1 MKAGPIRQSRRIGG
15 VPRLG
20 QSRSSLQRLAS
31 AQGGGLF
38 VALVIMSLYFSLATG
53 SFFTR
58 SNILVVLEQVS
69 VLGMVAVPGAML
81 LVSGNLDLSV
91 GSVAG
96 LSAAVFGEFDKIFGW
111 PMWLSVVGALAVGAA
126 WGAGN
131 GFLISYLGFS
141 PVIVTLG
148 GFAGA
153 AGLAQTITSDNTR
166 SGFGSTFD
174 FLGDGTLAGIPVPV
188 IIFFVVFL
196 VGVYVWYETA
206 TGRHL
211 IAIGAN
217 KDAATALGVAS
228 KRLPF
233 VIYVLSGTA
242 AALGGLI
249 ITAQLDGASV
259 QIGVG
264 LELQVLTAILLGG
277 VAFNGGRGSLWGTL
291 AGILF
296 IGVLDDGLI
305 LINVGPYVADLA
317 VGGALVVA
325 AALDVLYQRLERIP
339 VPESAEAE
347 AMETDRPAGSPAA
360 DGAAP
365 AGGAAPADGAATP
378 APVAAAGQDGAAGVD
393 QAAGPV
399 GPALRATNRAGDNG
413 QRVPALQVSDI
424 TKRFGPVVALRGVSL
439 SLDGGEVL
447 GLVGD
452 NGAGKSTLISI
463 ISGVARPDSG
473 EIQVGGKPWAESGAR
488 TIREAG
494 IETVFQ
500 NLALVPTLSIAE
512 NMYLGRE
519 LYGPGQLASAVRRI
533 DKRRMRREVEAAF
546 ARLGLRMP
554 PVTAKAGALSGGQR
568 QAVAVARAV
577 LWGSRVVI
585 MDEPAAA
592 LGVQQTEAVLALIG
606 RLKAEGVATLL
617 VSHNM
622 EHVLRVADRIAV
634 FRLGRKIAD
643 IDRRQRPVTGME
655 LVGLITGATSASS

>member
-1 MKAGPIRQSRRIGG
+1 MNAGPVRQAWRGGG
-15 VPRLG
+15 VPRLTQTRG
-20 QSRSSLQRLAS
+20 SLQRLGS

-38 VALVIMSLYFSLATG
+38 VALILMSLYFSISTG
-53 SFFTR
+53 SFFTQ

-96 LSAAVFGEFDKIFGW
+96 LSAATFGTFDKIFGW
-111 PMWLSVVGALAVGAA
+111 PVLLAAIGALVVGALWGTMNGA
-126 WGAGN
+126 
-131 GFLISYLGFS
+131 LISYLGFS

-153 AGLAQTITSDNTR
+153 AGLAQTITSDATR
-166 SGFGSTFD
+166 SGFGNAFD
-174 FLGDGTLAGIPVPV
+174 NLGDGTLAGIPLPV
-188 IIFFVVFL
+188 IIFLLVFL
-196 VGVYVWYETA
+196 IGAYVWYETK

-249 ITAQLDGASV
+249 FTAQLDGASV

-317 VGGALVVA
+317 VGAALVVA
-325 AALDVLYQRLERIP
+325 AALDVLYQRLEKVP
-339 VPESAEAE
+339 VAETAEAE
-347 AMETDRPAGSPAA
+347 ALETDTPEAVGAEADGVAPGPGTGPSPRPEA
-360 DGAAP
+360 DGAALAP
-365 AGGAAPADGAATP
+365 AGAP
-378 APVAAAGQDGAAGVD
+378 
-393 QAAGPV
+393 
-399 GPALRATNRAGDNG
+399 RAGDG
-413 QRVPALQVSDI
+413 DSAAGAPTLEVLDI

-439 SLDGGEVL
+439 SLGQGEVL

-473 EIQVGGKPWAESGAR
+473 QIRLNGKHWAESGAR

-500 NLALVPTLSIAE
+500 NLALVPTLSIVE

-519 LYGPGQLASAVRRI
+519 LYGPGTLAALARRI

-546 ARLGLRMP
+546 SRLGLRMP
-554 PVTAKAGALSGGQR
+554 PVTSKAGALSGGQR

-592 LGVQQTEAVLALIG
+592 LGVQQTEAVLALIEG
-606 RLKAEGVATLL
+606 LKSQGVATLL

-622 EHVLRVADRIAV
+622 EHVLRVADRVAV

-643 IDRRQRPVTGME
+643 LDQRERPVTGME
-655 LVGLITGATSASS
+655 LVGLITGATSATA

>member
-1 MKAGPIRQSRRIGG
+1 MNAGPVRQSWRGGG
-15 VPRLG
+15 VPRLKQTRG
-20 QSRSSLQRLAS
+20 SLQRLGS

-38 VALVIMSLYFSLATG
+38 VALVLLSLYFSESTG

-96 LSAAVFGEFDKIFGW
+96 LSAAMFGEFDKIFHW
-111 PMWLSVVGALAVGAA
+111 PTLLAVLGALAVGAL
-126 WGAGN
+126 WGTMN
-131 GFLISYLGFS
+131 GALISYLGFS

-153 AGLAQTITSDNTR
+153 AGLAQTITSDVTR
-166 SGFGSTFD
+166 SGFGATFD
-174 FLGDGTLAGIPVPV
+174 GLGGGTLAGIPVPV
-188 IIFFVVFL
+188 IIFFAVFL
-196 VGVYVWYETA
+196 VGAYVWYETR

-211 IAIGAN
+211 IAIGAS
-217 KDAATALGVAS
+217 KDAATALGVGS
-228 KRLPF
+228 RRLPF

-249 ITAQLDGASV
+249 LTAQLDGASV

-317 VGGALVVA
+317 VGAALVVA
-325 AALDVLYQRLERIP
+325 AALDVLYQRLQKVP
-339 VPESAEAE
+339 VAETAEAE
-347 AMETDRPAGSPAA
+347 ALETDSPGAAAAAAPGDPDPQADGRPASRPSPEP
-360 DGAAP
+360 GEP
-365 AGGAAPADGAATP
+365 HGEAGQGTP
-378 APVAAAGQDGAAGVD
+378 ALEV
-393 QAAGPV
+393 
-399 GPALRATNRAGDNG
+399 L
-413 QRVPALQVSDI
+413 DI

-439 SLDGGEVL
+439 SLGQGEVL

-473 EIQVGGKPWAESGAR
+473 QIRLNGKTWAESGAR

-500 NLALVPTLSIAE
+500 NLALVPTLSIVE

-519 LYGPGQLASAVRRI
+519 LYGPGKLAAAARRI

-554 PVTAKAGALSGGQR
+554 PVTSKAGALSGGQR

-606 RLKAEGVATLL
+606 RLRAEGVATLL
-617 VSHNM
+617 VTHNM
-622 EHVLRVADRIAV
+622 EHVLRVADRVAV
-634 FRLGRKIAD
+634 FRLGRKIAELD
-643 IDRRQRPVTGME
+643 QRQRQVTGVE
-655 LVGLITGATSASS
+655 LVGLITGATSAPV

>member
-1 MKAGPIRQSRRIGG
+1 MNASPVRQAWRGGG
-15 VPRLG
+15 VPRLRHTRG
-20 QSRSSLQRLAS
+20 SLQRLGS

-38 VALVIMSLYFSLATG
+38 VALILLSLYFSISTG

-58 SNILVVLEQVS
+58 SNILVVLEQIS

-96 LSAAVFGEFDKIFGW
+96 LSAASFGEFDKIFGW
-111 PMWLSVVGALAVGAA
+111 PTLLSAVGALAVGAL
-126 WGAGN
+126 WGTMN
-131 GFLISYLGFS
+131 GALISYLGFS

-153 AGLAQTITSDNTR
+153 AGLAQTITSDATR
-166 SGFGSTFD
+166 SGFGNTFD
-174 FLGDGTLAGIPVPV
+174 NLGDGTLAGIPLPV
-188 IIFFVVFL
+188 IIFFAVF
-196 VGVYVWYETA
+196 VIGAYVWYETR

-233 VIYVLSGTA
+233 VVYVLSGTA

-249 ITAQLDGASV
+249 LTAQLDGASV

-317 VGGALVVA
+317 VGAALVVA
-325 AALDVLYQRLERIP
+325 AALDVLYQRLEKVP
-339 VPESAEAE
+339 VAETAEAE
-347 AMETDRPAGSPAA
+347 ALETDSPEAIGAGAGTGAAGEPDAAAPEAAGVAAAARRGNALPGSRA
-360 DGAAP
+360 DGAPSA
-365 AGGAAPADGAATP
+365 GAA
-378 APVAAAGQDGAAGVD
+378 
-393 QAAGPV
+393 
-399 GPALRATNRAGDNG
+399 
-413 QRVPALQVSDI
+413 VPTLEVLDI

-439 SLDGGEVL
+439 SLGKGEVL

-463 ISGVARPDSG
+463 ISGVARPDTG
-473 EIQVGGKPWAESGAR
+473 QIRLNGRPWDESGAR
-488 TIREAG
+488 TVREAG

-500 NLALVPTLSIAE
+500 NLALVPTLSIVE

-519 LYGPGQLASAVRRI
+519 LYGPGKLAMLARRI
-533 DKRRMRREVEAAF
+533 DKRRMRREVQGAF
-546 ARLGLRMP
+546 SRLGLRMP
-554 PVTAKAGALSGGQR
+554 PVTSKAGALSGGQR

-592 LGVQQTEAVLALIG
+592 LGVQQTEAVLTLIEG
-606 RLKAEGVATLL
+606 LKAEGVATLL

-622 EHVLRVADRIAV
+622 EHVLRVADRVAV

-643 IDRRQRPVTGME
+643 LDQREREVTGME
-655 LVGLITGATSASS
+655 LVGLITGATSSVQ